1 LPKVAPGHAHSISL
15 LNVIFAFA
23 SLALL
28 LSVLWMVLADYSR
41 EWKDYQRQF
50 VEMEREQAARQ
61 EQEAQQAINQAELQQ
76 VEAALAE
83 AEASLATEQ
92 EALGA
97 LDTEIADLDRQ
108 RTLADI
114 RERELKAIY
123 DSDKF
128 FFEETRTRGTPI
140 GKAVT
145 EEEFRLLE
153 ANFFEARDERVSFDF
168 DLADRRALRRE
179 LLARITELNGERD
192 DLTQSVTLARRRGD
206 ALRASFPNTFRNLPL
221 VDFIDPSIEVQ
232 QVLVQNVTEDLS
244 FAQVP
249 RIDRCQTCHLGID
262 NPEYEDAPQPFTTHP
277 HLDMYVSR
285 ESAHPVDNFGCT
297 SCHEGRGRRLTF
309 TGATHSPQNLEQEHE
324 WVEKY
329 GWKEDHYWDSPMFPA
344 NITEA
349 GCIKCHRD
357 QVFVPRAADLN
368 DSRLTYELSG
378 CYGCHNTAGYEDLR
392 KRGPSLDRLAT
403 KSDRDF
409 VTRWVKEPKSFRS
422 STWMPKFWDLEN
434 NRDADQKSRNDTE
447 VAAIV
452 EYIFEHAAEES
463 RFPAPPAGNAERGKA
478 LFEAVGCT
486 GCHLTDETDYAEA
499 SIYRRRGPA
508 LTGTRAKLDPGFTY
522 QWILDPKSFWADT
535 FMPNLRLTNREAADI
550 TAWLMTL
557 DAPADF
563 ASEPVATADAM
574 ELDTIT
580 SEFLRANLPARV
592 AEEQLGGM
600 SERDKLLYSGE
611 RLILRYGCFGCHEI
625 SGFENAQSIGVDLST
640 WGSKMVTRLDFGYVD
655 IPHTRQ
661 SWLDNKL
668 NAPRS
673 YDRGKE
679 KLPGEKLRMPWF
691 DFEDSDRLHV
701 VRNVLGQVN
710 DEFPMEGVKTLS
722 AAEAVAEDARRLIHD
737 YNCRG
742 CHVIDGDGGGIYE
755 AIEDVGMHPPN
766 LNTQGARTQADWLY
780 HFLREP
786 SEVRFW
792 LETRMPTF
800 DFTAEEANTLVT
812 GFLAMDGGQ
821 PFDAED
827 ERPAT
832 REELRVGAQLLDQ
845 LQCERCHVASAA
857 GTMEAS
863 QLAPSFRLSGERL
876 THDWIVDWLLNPGEI
891 TPGTQMPQFWPTD
904 QEGNLLTA
912 LPDIL
917 DGDSMA
923 QMRAVATYL
932 MNYDR

>member
-1 LPKVAPGHAHSISL
+1 MSKVAPGHAHNIKAL
-15 LNVIFAFA
+15 HVVFAF
-23 SLALL
+23 SSALL
-28 LSVLWMVLADYSR
+28 LASTLWMVWFDYAR

-50 VEMEREQAARQ
+50 TAMEREKAAAQEQAALQ
-61 EQEAQQAINQAELQQ
+61 SVNQAELQR

-83 AEASLATEQ
+83 AEAALAAEQ
-92 EALGA
+92 GA
-97 LDTEIADLDRQ
+97 LDAIDARIGELDVE

-114 RERELKAIY
+114 RERELKAVY

-128 FFEETRTRGTPI
+128 FYEETKARGVPW
-140 GKAVT
+140 GKAIGD
-145 EEEFRLLE
+145 EEFRTLE
-153 ANFFEARDERVSFDF
+153 TDFFAARDVRVSLDH
-168 DLADRRALRRE
+168 DLGGLRAERRE
-179 LLARITELNGERD
+179 LLSRISELGGERD
-192 DLTQSVTLARRRGD
+192 DLTQAVSLARLRRD
-206 ALRASFPNTFRNLPL
+206 SLRPSLPNTFRNLPL

-232 QVLVQNVTEDLS
+232 QVLVRNVTEDLS
-244 FAQVP
+244 FAQVS

-262 NPEYEDAPQPFTTHP
+262 NPEYADAPQPFRAHP
-277 HLDMYVSR
+277 NLDLYVSR
-285 ESAHPVDNFGCT
+285 ESAHGLDDFGCT

-309 TGATHSPQNLEQEHE
+309 TGATHSPQNHEQELE

-329 GWKEDHYWDSPMFPA
+329 DWREDHYWDSPMFPA
-344 NITEA
+344 NVTEA

-357 QVFVPRAADLN
+357 QVFVPQATHLN
-368 DSRLTYELSG
+368 DSRLTYELAG
-378 CYGCHNTAGYEDLR
+378 CYGCHNTAGFEGKR
-392 KRGPSLDRLAT
+392 KRGPSLNRIAT
-403 KSDRDF
+403 KTTQDF
-409 VTRWVKEPKSFRS
+409 VARWVKDPKSFRS

-434 NRDADQKSRNDTE
+434 NPDADHGARNDTE

-452 EYIFEHAAEES
+452 EYIFDRAADEPKY
-463 RFPAPPAGNAERGKA
+463 PAPPPGDAGRGETLFAE
-478 LFEAVGCT
+478 VGCT
-486 GCHLTDETDYAEA
+486 GCHLTDEAGYADA

-508 LTGTRAKLDPGFTY
+508 LTGTGTKLDPGFIY
-522 QWILDPKSFWADT
+522 EWIRDPKSHWADT
-535 FMPNLRLTNREAADI
+535 FMPSLRLTNREAADV
-550 TAWLMTL
+550 TAWLVSRETPEFMAGAGPAM
-557 DAPADF
+557 DAG
-563 ASEPVATADAM
+563 
-574 ELDTIT
+574 ELDVIT
-580 SEFLRANLPARV
+580 SEFLRAGLPQRLADERL
-592 AEEQLGGM
+592 AEM
-600 SERDKLLYSGE
+600 SEQDKLLYSGE

-625 SGFENAQSIGVDLST
+625 SGFEEAQNIGVDLST

-655 IPHTRQ
+655 VPHTRQ
-661 SWLDNKL
+661 AWLDNKL
-668 NAPRS
+668 AAPRS

-679 KLPGEKLRMPWF
+679 KLPGEKLRMPYF
-691 DFEDSDRLHV
+691 AFEDSDRLNL

-742 CHVIDGDGGGIYE
+742 CHVIDGAGGGIYE
-755 AIEDVGMHPPN
+755 AIADSGMHPPN

-792 LETRMPTF
+792 MQARMPTF
-800 DFTAEEANTLVT
+800 DFTPEEANTLVT

-827 ERPAT
+827 ERETT
-832 REELRVGAQLLDQ
+832 RAALRVGAQLLDQ
-845 LQCERCHVASAA
+845 LQCERCHIASAA
-857 GTMEAS
+857 GTMDAA

-876 THDWIVDWLLNPGEI
+876 THDWIVDWLLDPQGI

-904 QEGNLLTA
+904 QQGNLVTA
-912 LPDIL
+912 LPDVL
-917 DGDSMA
+917 DGDPMA